1 MSVVEVNVYY
11 FFFSSRRRHTRDIGD
26 WSSDV
31 CSSDLPADAFNT
43 IFEQIQ
49 TGFSDSDAAIQAFG
63 SVAIGVFEQIT
74 AADNARLD
82 RRLENIQREAEL
94 QLAFEGNTAEAREAI
109 TAQVALK
116 ESEIRRKQAQN
127 EKKNALF
134 QIGVSTA
141 QAIIKTAATLGFP
154 AAIPFVAAVGAIGAA
169 QAAIVASQPIPE
181 FAEGVRDFKGGQA
194 IVGDG
199 G

>member
-1 MSVVEVNVYY
+1 
-11 FFFSSRRRHTRDIGD
+11 
-26 WSSDV
+26 V

-127 EKKNALF
+127 ENKNALF

-169 QAAIVASQPIPE
+169 QAAIVAS
-181 FAEGVRDFKGGQA
+181 
-194 IVGDG
+194 
-199 G
+199 